1 MDFGFAS
8 SVKGI
13 RSDARRTA
21 EEAARR
27 AGLPLNDWLN
37 AVILQ
42 QAAKQ
47 GIRPPSQTRLE
58 DERPSEELS
67 DVKLRLDD
75 LGRRLDQM
83 TRSGFAAYAPRRS
96 RDEADPVVEQ
106 FARLEQRIEQLASNI
121 SHASTAE
128 MPSKQALEFAI
139 AEIAARRRLDKGDRT
154 PAPDLTGLENQLR
167 RITDQ
172 IETLRRPDMEG
183 EIAALRSELAEIG
196 HTINEALPRRAI
208 ESIERQIQ
216 ELAYSVVESRQAGID
231 SNVLA
236 GIEYGLAELRDTL
249 RELVPAEK
257 LLGYNE
263 AIEALGR
270 KIDFILAQDDPA
282 MIEQLDNVFATLRD
296 MAAHVA
302 SDETV
307 GALTG
312 RIQALSDKIDHLAT
326 VGTAGDAFN
335 RLELRIDA
343 LSRAVSERANGGDT
357 AIGHVEA
364 LIQSLAAKIEQLQS
378 RGDWTALDQF
388 EGRIATFIERLEA
401 TDSRLNHLDAIERG
415 LADLLVHIEE
425 IRTQKDTAGTRA
437 DSAPGIDLLKQD
449 MARTHD
455 ALAAVNG
462 TLDRVANRLTT
473 IENDIRSNRTAPVA
487 DEHAVIELTQVV
499 DAASTPVAKSAVR
512 HDLITQTATN
522 PSRHA
527 VPEAAPTTSADP
539 ISRIVRQTEITAGPD
554 LHEDQPLEPGSG
566 RPGSSV
572 AGLRIAVS
580 EAALGAASPSVP
592 ATGSKS
598 SFIAAAR
605 RAAQAAGQDPKNGHA
620 RPEPSRKTDDVPLRA
635 KLAMRAK
642 GVLLAASI
650 VAIVVGLVQIT
661 SNIFHFGI
669 FEAADS
675 KVAVNFET
683 DTTADSSEIQNGDNE
698 TVTASKLDSKPTTG
712 DGDVTA
718 SLLTPQTLPSL
729 TPAPQSPKGDPVQS
743 LLNSLD
749 TGSLSALLSPPLLN
763 APSTGPAS
771 PAKGEVTG
779 TIARTPAD
787 SRTARPGTPVAQ
799 PPAADGLP
807 TAIGGARLRNAAAA
821 GDPAAAYEVA
831 MRFMEGRGISAN
843 LEEAAK
849 WLERAASK
857 GLAPAQFRYAS
868 MLEKGQGVR
877 KDLAAAQKLY
887 VTAAAK
893 GHAKAMHNLAVLYAE
908 GVDGKPDYTNAAL
921 WFRKAAEHGVADS
934 QFNLAVL
941 VARGLG
947 TEKNIAESY
956 KWFALAAAQ
965 GDRDAGRKRDDAA
978 AALDVPTLAAA
989 QDTVKN
995 FVARAQPTA
1004 ATAVPEPPGGWDRAA
1019 PPPQDKPRAGGPLSI
1034 SAVASGKQ

>member
-1 MDFGFAS
+1 MNFGFAS

-27 AGLPLNDWLN
+27 AGLPLNDWLD
-37 AVILQ
+37 AIILQ

-47 GIRPPSQTRLE
+47 GITPQSQTRFE
-58 DERPSEELS
+58 DELPFEELS
-67 DVKLRLDD
+67 DLQLRLDD
-75 LGRRLDQM
+75 LERRLDQM
-83 TRSGFAAYAPRRS
+83 TRNVFAAYAPKRS
-96 RDEADPVVEQ
+96 RDEADPLVEQ

-121 SHASTAE
+121 TRASAAE
-128 MPSKQALEFAI
+128 LPNKQALEFAI
-139 AEIAARRRLDKGDRT
+139 AEIAARRRMDKGDRT
-154 PAPDLTGLENQLR
+154 PAPDPTGLENLLR

-208 ESIERQIQ
+208 ESIEKQIQ
-216 ELAYSVVESRQAGID
+216 ELAYSVVDSRQAGID

-236 GIEYGLAELRDTL
+236 GIEYGLAELRDAL
-249 RELVPAEK
+249 RELVPSEK

-270 KIDFILAQDDPA
+270 KIDFIVAQDDPA
-282 MIEQLDNVFATLRD
+282 MIAQLDHLFATLRD

-307 GALTG
+307 GALTA

-326 VGTAGDAFN
+326 GGSAGDAFN

-364 LIQSLAAKIEQLQS
+364 LLQSLSAKIEQLQS
-378 RGDWTALDQF
+378 RGDWTALDHF
-388 EGRIATFIERLEA
+388 EGRITKFVERLEA

-425 IRTQKDTAGTRA
+425 IRTQKEAPSARA
-437 DSAPGIDLLKQD
+437 DTTPGVDLLKQD
-449 MARTHD
+449 IAHTHN
-455 ALAAVNG
+455 ALAAVSG
-462 TLDRVANRLTT
+462 TLDRVADRLTT
-473 IENDIRSNRTAPVA
+473 IENDIRSNRIAPA
-487 DEHAVIELTQVV
+487 AGERAVIDLTQVV
-499 DAASTPVAKSAVR
+499 DAAPTPVAKSAVR
-512 HDLITQTATN
+512 HDLITQTTTTV
-522 PSRHA
+522 SREGA
-527 VPEAAPTTSADP
+527 PEAPSTVSADT
-539 ISRIVRQTEITAGPD
+539 ISRIARQIEVTARPD

-566 RPGSSV
+566 RPGSNAA
-572 AGLRIAVS
+572 AGLRTVS
-580 EAALGAASPSVP
+580 EAALGAARSNVP

-605 RAAQAAGQDPKNGHA
+605 RAAQAAGQDPKNGQA
-620 RPEPSRKTDDVPLRA
+620 RPDSSRKTAGVPLRTKVA
-635 KLAMRAK
+635 TRAK
-642 GVLLAASI
+642 VALLAASI
-650 VAIVVGLVQIT
+650 IAIVVGLVQIT
-661 SNIFHFGI
+661 SHIFNFGI
-669 FEAADS
+669 FETTDS

-683 DTTADSSEIQNGDNE
+683 DPAAGSSEIQSGDNE
-698 TVTASKLDSKPTTG
+698 TVTASEQESKPTPG
-712 DGDVTA
+712 VGDVTA
-718 SLLTPQTLPSL
+718 GLLTPQTLPSL
-729 TPAPQSPKGDPVQS
+729 TPAPQAPKGDPVQS
-743 LLNSLD
+743 LLNSVD
-749 TGSLSALLSPPLLN
+749 AGSLSALLSPPLLN
-763 APSTGPAS
+763 APSTGPA
-771 PAKGEVTG
+771 PAAKGDVTG

-787 SRTARPGTPVAQ
+787 SRTARPAAPVAQ
-799 PPAADGLP
+799 PPAADNLP
-807 TAIGGARLRNAAAA
+807 AAIGGARLRNAAAA

-831 MRFMEGRGISAN
+831 MRFMEGRGVPAN

-849 WLERAASK
+849 WLERAAGK

-887 VTAAAK
+887 VTVAGK

-908 GVDGKPDYTNAAL
+908 GVDGRPDYANAVL

-978 AALDVPTLAAA
+978 ATLDAPTLAAA
-989 QDTVKN
+989 QEAAKK
-995 FVARAQPTA
+995 FVTQAQPTA
-1004 ATAVPEPPGGWDRAA
+1004 ATAVPEPWGGWDRAA
-1019 PPPQDKPRAGGPLSI
+1019 PPPQDKPRAAGPLSI
-1034 SAVASGKQ
+1034 SAAGAGKQ